1 MSMQVSY
8 EITAYNRETRE
19 SICEE
24 YSMYDTAVERANKLR
39 LNSDLTFV
47 NLDKVTIIRNVEHIA
62 EAIWNRC
69 ASVKEI
75 KDALERS
82 NS

>member
-24 YSMYDTAVERANKLR
+24 YSVYDTAVERANKLR
-39 LNSDLTFV
+39 LNSDITFV
-47 NLDKVTIIRNVEHIA
+47 DLNKVTTIRNVEHIA
-62 EAIWNRC
+62 EAIWNRY

>member
-47 NLDKVTIIRNVEHIA
+47 SLDKVTTIHNVEHIA
-62 EAIWNRC
+62 EAIWNRS

>member
-1 MSMQVSY
+1 MSIQVSY
-8 EITAYNRETRE
+8 VITAYNRETRE

-47 NLDKVTIIRNVEHIA
+47 NLDKVTLIRNVEHIA

>member
-1 MSMQVSY
+1 MVV
-8 EITAYNRETRE
+8 
-19 SICEE
+19 
-24 YSMYDTAVERANKLR
+24 YDTAVERANKLR
-39 LNSDLTFV
+39 LNSDITFV
-47 NLDKVTIIRNVEHIA
+47 DLNKVTTIHKVEHIA

>member
-1 MSMQVSY
+1 MSMQVNY

-24 YSMYDTAVERANKLR
+24 YSVYDTAVERANKLR
-39 LNSDLTFV
+39 LNSDITFV
-47 NLDKVTIIRNVEHIA
+47 DLSKVTTIYKVEHIA

>member
-24 YSMYDTAVERANKLR
+24 YSVYDTAVERANQLS

-47 NLDKVTIIRNVEHIA
+47 NLDKVTTICNVEHIA
-62 EAIWNRC
+62 EAIWNRS

>member
-24 YSMYDTAVERANKLR
+24 YSVYDTAVERANKLR
-39 LNSDLTFV
+39 LNSDITFV
-47 NLDKVTIIRNVEHIA
+47 NLDKVTTIHNVEHIA

>member
-8 EITAYNRETRE
+8 EVTAYNRETRE

-24 YSMYDTAVERANKLR
+24 YSTYDTAVERANKLR

-47 NLDKVTIIRNVEHIA
+47 NLDKVTTIRNVEHIA

>member
-1 MSMQVSY
+1 MQVSY
-8 EITAYNRETRE
+8 VITAYNRETRE